1 MEPEKPID
9 ERVAQLYRTESRRV
23 LATLIRLLG
32 DFDLAED
39 ALQEAFRAALEQW
52 PREGLPRNPRAWL
65 VSTGR
70 FKGIDVARRR
80 GRHEALLAKVAQE
93 TPQVHLDPEG
103 LDDETL
109 QDDQL
114 RLIFTCCHPALPQDG
129 RIALALREVCGLT
142 TEEIARAFL
151 VTPATMTRRIAR
163 AKERIR
169 KERLPY
175 EVPSRQELARRL
187 AAVLQVVYLVYNEG
201 FVTTA
206 GEALSRRDLAEDALY
221 LGRLI
226 VDLLP
231 EPEAI
236 GLLGLMLLHES
247 RRPARVDARGDVI
260 PLEAQDRS
268 LWNQELI
275 AEGMGL
281 DARIGRSFLKAG
293 LGFGGFCFPKDL
305 QAFVRIAEKNEYDF
319 ALLKEV
325 EKINKG
331 RIDVALEKLKKAL
344 WVLTGKTI
352 GIFGLA
358 FKPQTDDIRFAPAIE
373 LIQRLRQE
381 GCKLRAYDPKAM
393 EKARRMNPDV
403 FYAKDPYEVAEGAE
417 ALILAT
423 EWPDF
428 LNLDWLKIR
437 NLMIRPFLLDGRN
450 FLNKSALMKIG
461 FEYESMGRSK

>member
-1 MEPEKPID
+1 MGLEKSID
-9 ERVAQLYRTESRRV
+9 EQVAELYRTESRRI

-32 DFDLAED
+32 DFDLAEE

-70 FKGIDVARRR
+70 FKGIDIVRRR
-80 GRHEALLAKVAQE
+80 ARHDALLATVAQE
-93 TPQVHLDPEG
+93 TREAYLDPEG
-103 LDDETL
+103 LDDEAL

-151 VTPATMTRRIAR
+151 VTTATMTRRIAR

-187 AAVLQVVYLVYNEG
+187 ATVLQVVYLVYNEG

-206 GEALSRRDLAEDALY
+206 GQALFRRDLAEDALY

-247 RRPARVDARGDVI
+247 RGPARVDARGDLI
-260 PLEAQDRS
+260 PLEDQDRS
-268 LWNQELI
+268 LWNRELI
-275 AEGMGL
+275 AEGISL
-281 DARIGRSFLKAG
+281 VHRALLSGRFGSYTLQAAIAAVHAVAPSVEATDWAQVVRLYDMLLETSPSPVVELNRAIAVAMRDGPTAG
-293 LGFGGFCFPKDL
+293 LSLVD
-305 QAFVRIAEKNEYDF
+305 
-319 ALLKEV
+319 ALLDRGELLDYHPAHAV
-325 EKINKG
+325 RADLNRRLG
-331 RIDVALEKLKKAL
+331 RIDEAAASYGRALRLARQEPERRFLEKR
-344 WVLTGKTI
+344 
-352 GIFGLA
+352 LA
-358 FKPQTDDIRFAPAIE
+358 EIS
-373 LIQRLRQE
+373 
-381 GCKLRAYDPKAM
+381 G
-393 EKARRMNPDV
+393 
-403 FYAKDPYEVAEGAE
+403 
-417 ALILAT
+417 
-423 EWPDF
+423 
-428 LNLDWLKIR
+428 
-437 NLMIRPFLLDGRN
+437 
-450 FLNKSALMKIG
+450 
-461 FEYESMGRSK
+461 